1 MLRLLSLFL
10 LSVSLLACSGSDDAG
25 PRNGSPAPAF
35 EARFTDGSVRRFPE
49 DFVGSPVVIDFW
61 ADWCQYCPESMQR
74 LERARQQHHADGLEV
89 LAVNVGQSADVAH
102 RFLAKVAVSYAAVLD
117 PGQQISKDYGIRGLP
132 VSYFID
138 REGRVAGRILGG
150 GSDQALSTQLQRILP
165 TPAP

>member
-1 MLRLLSLFL
+1 MLRLFCLLLF
-10 LSVSLLACSGSDDAG
+10 SVSLTACSGSHDAG
-25 PRNGSPAPAF
+25 PRNGSSAPAF
-35 EARFTDGSVRRFPE
+35 EAYFTDGSVRRFPE
-49 DFVGSPVVIDFW
+49 DFAGKPVVIDFW
-61 ADWCQYCPESMQR
+61 ADWCQYCPDSMQR
-74 LERARQQHHADGLEV
+74 LDRARQQHRADGLEV
-89 LAVNVGQSADVAH
+89 LAVNVGQSADTARH
-102 RFLAKVAVSYAAVLD
+102 FLSKIAVSYAAVLD